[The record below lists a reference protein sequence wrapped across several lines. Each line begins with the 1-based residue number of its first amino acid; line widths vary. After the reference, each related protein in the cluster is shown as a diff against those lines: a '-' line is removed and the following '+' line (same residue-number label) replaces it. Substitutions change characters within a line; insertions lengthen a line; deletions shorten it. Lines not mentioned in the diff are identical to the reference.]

1 MKIKTLMVVALM
13 GIVATACE
21 KDDVTSQED
30 MTVKTPITI
39 SANYGGHGAKVA
51 YTEEGANITATWET
65 GDELY
70 VVYNGVVNTLTLASG
85 AGTSSATFTGTISGT
100 PSATSMLLCY
110 VKDKNAPSA
119 VTVNTDGSYTYTS
132 GTFTSQD
139 GTMASAAKCN
149 LYYGVAQYG
158 DGSDISCTFGVNTSM
173 MKFSVATGLA
183 ENTAVTLSYKS
194 DGTTIASA
202 SFNVGADG
210 TNTVYM
216 AIPAGKYT
224 GAQTLVCNDGMGNRY
239 SNATATLSAT
249 QANFAAGETYS
260 KSFVFLFDGTGAV
273 TATDGAIITGYG
285 STNSTHLTI
294 ADGATVVLEN
304 VILPALNSAVNS
316 WAGITCLGDATLKLV
331 GTNQARGYGDNYP
344 GIYVPQ
350 NKTLTIEGTGSLTA
364 ECQIDGRAAGIGS
377 GYDLPSGNI
386 VINSGNIIAKGYT
399 GGAGIGG
406 ASWGSCGTIT
416 LNGGTITASS
426 YENKNNE
433 HAGGQGAGIGSGQGS
448 NGTCAGISITGG
460 TITANGGTKAAGIG
474 SGKGGSC
481 TNGVTIGSGVT
492 SVTATKGY
500 YSTSIIGAGSD
511 GTCGTVTIDGIE
523 GASTSSAFTH
533 FNSSLSNSDMTWT
546 LTRN

>member
-1 MKIKTLMVVALM
+1 MKIKTLLVVALM

-51 YTEEGANITATWET
+51 YTEEGANITAKWET
-65 GDELY
+65 GDKLY
-70 VVYNGVVNTLTLASG
+70 VVYNGVVNTLTLDEG

-119 VTVNTDGSYTYTS
+119 VTVNTDGSYTYTD

-139 GTMASAAKCN
+139 GTLASAAKCN
-149 LYYGVAQYG
+149 LYYGVATYG
-158 DGSDISCTFGVNTSM
+158 DGSDISCTFSVNTSM
-173 MKFSVATGLA
+173 MKFHVATGLA

-194 DGTTIASA
+194 NGTTIASA

-224 GAQTLVCNDGMGNRY
+224 GTQTLVCNDGMGNYY

-260 KSFVFLFDGTGAV
+260 KPFVFLFSGTGAV

-285 STNSTHLTI
+285 SQNSTHLTI

-304 VILPALNSAVNS
+304 AKLPALYTVSNN
-316 WAGITCLGDATLKLV
+316 WAGITCLGDAKIILI
-331 GTNQARGYGDNYP
+331 GTNQATGYGPDYP
-344 GIYVPQ
+344 GIYVPD
-350 NKTLTIEGTGSLTA
+350 NKTLTIEGAGSLSA
-364 ECQIDGRAAGIGS
+364 ECQGQNIGRAAGIGS
-377 GYDLPSGNI
+377 GNNLPSGNI
-386 VINSGNIIAKGYT
+386 VINSGTISAKGYN
-399 GGAGIGG
+399 GGAGIG
-406 ASWGSCGTIT
+406 AATWGSCGTIT
-416 LNGGTITASS
+416 INGGTITAVNST
-426 YENKNNE
+426 N
-433 HAGGQGAGIGSGQGS
+433 AGGGSGAGIGSGVGLNS
-448 NGTCAGISITGG
+448 VCAGITINGG
-460 TITANGGTKAAGIG
+460 TIIANGGSQAAGIG
-474 SGKGGSC
+474 TGKGGSC

-492 SVTATKGY
+492 SVTASKGNNG
-500 YSTSIIGAGSD
+500 TNIIGAGSD